1 MACLVAVCERGA
13 SSDSVRSMPQGSKA
27 IQANAKPDPRSLAE
41 VNRAGKVLAEL
52 RNAAIDGVIDL
63 EAIPL
68 QEWVPIGKEIELID
82 YWRDRHAGS
91 LRNTNANLR
100 HYIRPYSASGNNIV
114 SVTQRLKKFSTIL
127 DKLSR
132 YPTMRL
138 TAMEDIGGVRA
149 VLPNQGAAD
158 DVARKL
164 RKNWKVHRYRD
175 YVRNPKDSGYRALH
189 LIVVKQGVKI
199 EVQVR
204 TFHQDYWANQVERDS
219 RHLRVDYKSGD
230 GQEQVH
236 AYYVVMSELLA
247 MREAS
252 VDPSASFSD
261 ELRRRYML
269 AQPFLASRPDEEQ
282 R

>member
-1 MACLVAVCERGA
+1 MSG
-13 SSDSVRSMPQGSKA
+13 DSKA
-27 IQANAKPDPRSLAE
+27 TAATVQPDTGGLARINKAGRRLAALRTAALDGE
-41 VNRAGKVLAEL
+41 VDLDAITDEEWAPINKEVEL
-52 RNAAIDGVIDL
+52 L
-63 EAIPL
+63 E
-68 QEWVPIGKEIELID
+68 G
-82 YWRDRHAGS
+82 WRERHAGP

-100 HYIRPYSASGNNIV
+100 HYIRPHSIPGTRVV

-149 VLPNQGAAD
+149 ILPTQAAAD
-158 DVARKL
+158 DVARRL

-175 YVRNPKDSGYRALH
+175 YVRTPKDSGYRALH

-204 TFHQDYWANQVERDS
+204 TPLQDFWANQIERDS
-219 RHLRVDYKSGD
+219 RHLRVDYKSGKGHD
-230 GQEQVH
+230 AVH
-236 AYYVVMSELLA
+236 AYYVGVSELLA
-247 MREAS
+247 MMEAS
-252 VDPSASFSD
+252 TVPSDAFSA

-269 AQPFLASRPDEEQ
+269 AEPYLASQHDEEQ
-282 R
+282 S